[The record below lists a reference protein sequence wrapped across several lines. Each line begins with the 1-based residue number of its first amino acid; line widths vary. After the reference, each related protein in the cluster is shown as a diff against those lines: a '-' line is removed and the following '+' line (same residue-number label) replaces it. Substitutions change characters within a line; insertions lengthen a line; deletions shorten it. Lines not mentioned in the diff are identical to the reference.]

1 VRTITWN
8 RQVAVQFIS
17 NLGSIDWGEY
27 AFAQAL
33 HNLNLATNPA
43 FAVDH
48 LPAFFG
54 SHAGAKTDFTS
65 AFDIAGFVGV
75 MHEKFP

>member
-1 VRTITWN
+1 MNKAHRT
-8 RQVAVQFIS
+8 AVGTHG
-17 NLGSIDWGEY
+17 NAVG
-27 AFAQAL
+27 FAL
-33 HNLNLATNPA
+33 NDLNLAAHAA

-54 SHAGAKTDFTS
+54 SHAGAKADFTS
-65 AFDIAGFVGV
+65 AFDAAGFVGV